1 MTRRTKVL
9 VIIIL
14 IAVAFLSGLLVG
26 YMKLRETKE
35 LLQTAQSERDTLRL
49 QKQLCQIRDL
59 AALMYVE
66 TSRQNYG
73 LGSNY
78 AARYFDQVKRLS
90 DSEMPPQMRS
100 SITELLSHKEAV
112 TASLAHADPDATRQ
126 VQALFLDTYHRTQ
139 LEDAGQTS
147 LPPLE

>member
-1 MTRRTKVL
+1 MTRGTRVL

-14 IAVAFLSGLLVG
+14 VAVAFLSGLLIG
-26 YMKLRETKE
+26 YMKVRETKA

-49 QKQLCQIRDL
+49 QKQLSQIRDL

-73 LGSNY
+73 LGAEY

-90 DSEMPPQMRS
+90 DSDLPPEMRG
-100 SITELLSHKEAV
+100 SITELLSHKDVV
-112 TASLAHADPDATRQ
+112 TASLSRAEPGATQQ

-139 LEDAGQTS
+139 LEDAGQAAS
-147 LPPLE
+147 RPQ